1 MSEWRTSLEA
11 ADEALTGAGSNE
23 GDASGPLLML
33 VRGYALA
40 QLDRPDEGKKALE
53 ESLRLAREREG
64 GAHFE
69 MAMAIIAL
77 ARLGRLMGDPIS
89 PELER
94 EGAELIE
101 RLGIICVPVVPLLA
115 T

>member
-1 MSEWRTSLEA
+1 
-11 ADEALTGAGSNE
+11 
-23 GDASGPLLML
+23 
-33 VRGYALA
+33 
-40 QLDRPDEGKKALE
+40 
-53 ESLRLAREREG
+53 
-64 GAHFE
+64 
-69 MAMAIIAL
+69 MAIIAL
-77 ARLGRLMGDPIS
+77 ARLGRLMRDPIS